1 MAVDVV
7 FVKTAILDA
16 RSRMWEKLEPH
27 WQKLQQMNRG
37 QKGIAAL
44 ITILLI
50 TNIIL
55 LANLSTGQSDVEVSE
70 KGITPH

>member
-1 MAVDVV
+1 MAVDVA
-7 FVKTAILDA
+7 FVRTAVLDA
-16 RSRMWEKLEPH
+16 RSKMWEKLEPH

-50 TNIIL
+50 SNIIL
-55 LANLSTGQSDVEVSE
+55 LANLSTGQSDVKVSE
-70 KGITPH
+70 KSINPH